1 MRISGNQE
9 IYHRYNIFSEGLR
22 LPPGHA
28 GGGAH
33 GGGLLAA
40 RPPLVRRRHRPLPR
54 TRRQPQGEDVESL
67 KSIDVF
73 LSRRLNIIVLG

>member
-1 MRISGNQE
+1 M
-9 IYHRYNIFSEGLR
+9 R

-33 GGGLLAA
+33 GGGLLPA

-54 TRRQPQGEDVESL
+54 TRRQPQDGQPVHRTGRDAPV
-67 KSIDVF
+67 
-73 LSRRLNIIVLG
+73 RG

>member
-33 GGGLLAA
+33 GGGLLPA

-54 TRRQPQGEDVESL
+54 TRRQPQDGQPVHRTGRDAPV
-67 KSIDVF
+67 
-73 LSRRLNIIVLG
+73 RG